1 MIELDYGRKR
11 KIIEREVCNGVS
23 LIKMGSIPRLR
34 EEWALLRK
42 NLSEMLDG
50 IGLPTALDIPS
61 MGLLFGVNRQYL
73 HSTSLHRYPVFAE
86 DEN

>member
-1 MIELDYGRKR
+1 
-11 KIIEREVCNGVS
+11 
-23 LIKMGSIPRLR
+23 
-34 EEWALLRK
+34 
-42 NLSEMLDG
+42 MLDG